1 MNKSFGKAILCLFL
15 TEKNIRI
22 MKLSCFMLL
31 LFVFQSVASSYAQS
45 TRIDL
50 NVRQS
55 TLKQVFKE
63 IESKTEYTFFYNDE
77 VIDLDRIVNV
87 QANKETIESIL
98 NKVLTS
104 CTFKIENKN
113 ILLIPNSTDPA
124 NLIAHQA
131 KRRITGMVTDERGE
145 PIIGANIMEKG
156 TSNGVITDVDGQ
168 FIISL
173 PDDAILHVSYIG
185 YITQE
190 FRLGNQSS
198 FNIVLK
204 EDLLNLDEVIVVG
217 YGTVKKRDLT
227 GSVASVDAL
236 KIASIP
242 STTASEA
249 LQGRIPGIVVSN
261 SDWSPGTTPSV
272 MIRGKRSITASND
285 PLYVVDGVPV
295 TGGINEISPAD
306 IESMEILKD
315 ASATAIYGARGANGV
330 ILITT
335 KQGKSGKTQIDYNG
349 YAGAQTILNQLELW
363 EGPEYAEYSRE
374 SYRNTANSSIRYNSD
389 VPSRELDLIMPGFTR
404 DATIMESVMMGWGD
418 NGVYDPSRVRSSN
431 YMDQVTRTGMV
442 TDHQLSIRGG
452 GERTN
457 FLASGTYNK
466 NNGLFKDQDYERY
479 SIRLNLNHEINNFVK
494 IGAQTQYSR
503 SVRNRGSNL
512 ASSWRLSPLAP
523 LRDDEGEIIPMPGT
537 YNIYNPLMN
546 LEPGAVDRPLK
557 TTRYL
562 GSYFVDVKLP
572 VDGLKFRSN
581 LGIDSRTVQ
590 DYEFWSARSSG
601 RGLSSSSATNAT
613 EKYTMFTLENMLFYD
628 KTFNNKHTL
637 GVTLLQS
644 IQEDQKETNRIGVN
658 DLPADILKYY
668 DISSALITNSL
679 SSGMVKWNMAS
690 FMGRVNYNY
699 LGRYLLTLS
708 ARYDGSSRL
717 ADGHKWVLFP
727 SAALA
732 WRINEEEFMQDAT
745 WLDNL
750 KLRVGFGKTGNSAVD
765 PYQTK
770 GKLRLIKYPFDN
782 GATETIG
789 YAPDVMAN
797 SLLTW
802 ETTDQWN
809 LGLDFGIFKGRI
821 NGTVDLYLQNTHD
834 LLLKR
839 QLPVVSGFSEVLSN
853 VGKTSNKG
861 IEVALNT
868 LNISTK
874 NFQWNTD
881 LMFSAN
887 KEEIVELYNGKIDDI
902 GSKWFIGEPVNV
914 HYDYKKT
921 GIWQNTS
928 EDLAEIAKF
937 AANGTEFSPGDI
949 KLQDVNGDY
958 KITDED
964 KQILGNP
971 RPKLIASMVNTFHYK
986 GFDLSVF
993 LYASFGAML
1002 YNDIYAMEHCARN
1015 GGVKVDYWTPTNP
1028 TNAYPRPSID
1038 EERPV
1043 YITSTYY
1050 ENASYLRIRTMTLGY
1065 TLPKNV
1071 SKKLMTERLRLY
1083 LTAQN
1088 PFIFTN
1094 YSGIDPEASKVN
1106 ADGNPQTDGSGYGTP
1121 SVSSWIVGIN
1131 LTF

>member
-1 MNKSFGKAILCLFL
+1 
-15 TEKNIRI
+15 
-22 MKLSCFMLL
+22 MKLSYLMLF

-50 NVRQS
+50 NIKQS
-55 TLKQVFKE
+55 TLKQVFRE

-104 CTFKIENKN
+104 CTFKIENRN
-113 ILLIPNSTDPA
+113 ILLIPNNTGPA
-124 NLIAHQA
+124 NLIAQQA
-131 KRRITGMVTDERGE
+131 KRRITGIVADERGE
-145 PIIGANIMEKG
+145 PVIGANIMEKG
-156 TSNGVITDVDGQ
+156 TSNGVITDVSGQ
-168 FIISL
+168 FFISL

-185 YITQE
+185 YVAQE
-190 FRLGNQSS
+190 FRLGDQSS

-204 EDLLNLDEVIVVG
+204 EDLLNLDEVVVVG

-227 GSVASVDAL
+227 GSIASVDAS
-236 KIASIP
+236 KIASVP

-249 LQGRIPGIVVSN
+249 LQGRIPGIVVAN
-261 SDWSPGTTPSV
+261 SDWSPGTTPNV

-330 ILITT
+330 ILIST

-374 SYRNTANSSIRYNSD
+374 SYRNTANASIRYNSD
-389 VPSRELDLIMPGFTR
+389 VPSREFDLIMPGFTR

-418 NGVYDPSRVRSSN
+418 DGVYDPSRVRSSN

-466 NNGLFKDQDYERY
+466 NNGLFKDQSYERY
-479 SIRLNLNHEINNFVK
+479 SIRLNLNHEINNYVK

-503 SVRNRGSNL
+503 AVRSRGSNL

-590 DYEFWSARSSG
+590 DYEFWSARSSS
-601 RGLSSSSATNAT
+601 RGLSSSSAKNAT

-644 IQEDQKETNRIGVN
+644 IQEDQKETNQMGVD

-668 DISSALITNSL
+668 DISSALRTNSL
-679 SSGMVKWNMAS
+679 GSEMVKWNMAS

-699 LGRYLLTLS
+699 LSRYLLTLS

-732 WRINEEEFMQDAT
+732 WRINEEEFMQGAA

-770 GKLRLIKYPFDN
+770 GKLRLIKYSFDN

-797 SLLTW
+797 NLLTW

-809 LGLDFGIFKGRI
+809 LGLDFGIFRGRI
-821 NGTVDLYLQNTHD
+821 NGTVELYLQNTHD

-861 IEVALNT
+861 IELSLNT
-868 LNISTK
+868 LNVNTK
-874 NFQWNTD
+874 NFQWSTD
-881 LMFSAN
+881 LTLSAN

-902 GSKWFIGEPVNV
+902 GSKWFIGQPVNV

-921 GIWQNTS
+921 GIWQNTPG
-928 EDLAEIAKF
+928 DLAEIAKF

-971 RPKLIASMVNTFHYK
+971 RPKLIAGMVNTFHYK
-986 GFDLSVF
+986 DFDLSVF

-1002 YNDIYAMEHCARN
+1002 YNDVYAMEHCARN

-1050 ENASYLRIRTMTLGY
+1050 EKANYLRARTMTLGY

-1071 SKKLMTERLRLY
+1071 SKKFLTERLRLY
-1083 LTAQN
+1083 FTAQN